1 MTQQGRLTEWN
12 DERGFGFVTPLG
24 GGPRAFVHISR
35 FPGDLRR
42 PMLNDL
48 LNYSISHDGRGRPQ
62 ADDVSFLT
70 PAHAKHEA
78 SSSGSLVPVLGVG
91 VFGLVLA
98 AGAILGRV
106 PSPYLGLSAFMSVL
120 LYAMYAADK
129 SAAKAGRWR
138 TSEASLHLVALL
150 GGWPGGL
157 IARHALRHKTI
168 KQPFR
173 FVFWCTVVLNCL
185 VLVAIAWSAAAVP
198 G

>member
-12 DERGFGFVTPLG
+12 DERGFGFVTPLD
-24 GGPRAFVHISR
+24 GGPRAFVHVSR

-48 LNYSISHDGRGRPQ
+48 LIYSVAYDERGRPQ

-70 PAHAKHEA
+70 PAHAKHEGA
-78 SSSGSLVPVLGVG
+78 GSGPLVPVVVAG
-91 VFGLVLA
+91 VFCVVLVA
-98 AGAILGRV
+98 AVILGGV
-106 PSPYLGLSAFMSVL
+106 PSAFLGSYAFMSVL
-120 LYAMYAADK
+120 LYVMYAADK
-129 SAAKAGRWR
+129 SAAQAGRWR

-185 VLVAIAWSAAAVP
+185 ALVVIASSMAAAP

>member
-12 DERGFGFVTPLG
+12 DARGFGFVTPLD

-35 FPGDLRR
+35 FPSDLRR

-48 LNYSISHDGRGRPQ
+48 LVYSVANDERGRPQ

-70 PAHAKHEA
+70 PAHTKHEGSA
-78 SSSGSLVPVLGVG
+78 SGPLLPVVVVG
-91 VFGLVLA
+91 VFCVVLVA
-98 AGAILGRV
+98 AVILGTVR
-106 PSPYLGLSAFMSVL
+106 SLFLGLYAFMSTL
-120 LYAMYAADK
+120 LYLMYAADK
-129 SAAKAGRWR
+129 SAARAGRWR

-173 FVFWCTVVLNCL
+173 LVFWCTVALNCVAL
-185 VLVAIAWSAAAVP
+185 VVIATSMAATP